1 MKVTE
6 DNKFSEVYKT
16 IKDLVPMVNPNDII
30 VTGWDISD
38 LNIYESC
45 KRAQVLEPDLL
56 EQLKEQLK

>member
-1 MKVTE
+1 
-6 DNKFSEVYKT
+6 
-16 IKDLVPMVNPNDII
+16 MVNPNDII

-56 EQLKEQLK
+56 EQLKEQFDAVIPRTSCCVR